1 MKKRGFTLAEIL
13 VSLGI
18 IGVVAATVLPTL
30 VTSHKTQVY
39 EATRKSAESTLE
51 NAFSAMMAAEMA
63 EDLSFTKIWA
73 EDASLETNLKEYMK
87 ATTTTSDITDGI
99 GFKLKSGAVIS
110 IKKHATSDS
119 EAAEVRIDANGTEKP
134 NKRDVDIFLYYLKF
148 NGALT
153 YMPE

>member
-73 EDASLETNLKEYMK
+73 ESASLETNLKEYMK
-87 ATTTTSDITDGI
+87 ATTATSDITDGT

-110 IKKHATSDS
+110 IKTSSSGGD
-119 EAAEVRIDANGTEKP
+119 VRIDTNGTEKP
-134 NKRDVDIFLYYLKF
+134 NKKDIDYFEYTLNL
-148 NGALT
+148 NGAL
-153 YMPE
+153 ERK